1 MRLMAWEL
9 ENNFSSR
16 ILLFEKHKANL
27 YTKTPAPV
35 LEFLRRDISRV
46 AYEKSNPKS
55 AMFMETARRG
65 MSPAEFFPFLR
76 RRMCALNIALATNHF
91 VDLATAWDL
100 RLNPHFHLRAGMF
113 CSGLAL
119 AAEGFY
125 CLKLWRYGDSPAD
138 PKKPDNYG
146 DMQILA
152 YVDVCDGIISND
164 KWMLGV
170 AWACWPKKR
179 DWLLTY
185 DSSSRSLRRF
195 RPFLEEKD

>member
-1 MRLMAWEL
+1 MDEALSSRKALVLDKSSLEAMPPDSLYCADREHHLILTIELFEEIQDSTRSNKGQIAKLMAATRDQWVPQSMRLMAWEL

-76 RRMCALNIALATNHF
+76 RMCALNIALATNHF

-113 CSGLAL
+113 CSGL
-119 AAEGFY
+119 
-125 CLKLWRYGDSPAD
+125 CWQRRDSTA
-138 PKKPDNYG
+138 
-146 DMQILA
+146 
-152 YVDVCDGIISND
+152 
-164 KWMLGV
+164 
-170 AWACWPKKR
+170 
-179 DWLLTY
+179 
-185 DSSSRSLRRF
+185 
-195 RPFLEEKD
+195 